1 MKKKLLL
8 IFMLTSVSMHSQQ
21 QDPISDYKDYIE
33 NELMIGE
40 NKLAPHS
47 SFTSFTSKKE
57 ALNKHSEF
65 YKSLDGK
72 WNFNWVKN
80 WIDRHFFNKGS
91 DTLLGIIFISCFVA
105 LAFKFYSKT
114 TKKSKIKTETFQF
127 QH

>member
-47 SFTSFTSKKE
+47 SFTSLLQKK
-57 ALNKHSEF
+57 
-65 YKSLDGK
+65 
-72 WNFNWVKN
+72 
-80 WIDRHFFNKGS
+80 RP
-91 DTLLGIIFISCFVA
+91 
-105 LAFKFYSKT
+105 
-114 TKKSKIKTETFQF
+114 
-127 QH
+127 